1 MGPIAKVAGRISG
14 GLIAC
19 LSFYMLSGV
28 SHAQSPEEFYHGKTV
43 SLIVSSDVGGGYD
56 ALSRITA
63 RNMIKHVP
71 GQPNIVVRNM
81 PGAGGIRA
89 PNYVYSVAEKDGTVF
104 SLMQNTIPLEPLA
117 GNKAATFDPLK
128 LLWLGSP
135 NVEMGLLMVW
145 HTKGVRTLEQM
156 LATELTVGV
165 PAAAS
170 TPAYN
175 TRLLNQVLG
184 AKLKLIPGYPGSN
197 ASLLAM
203 EKGEVDAYPHFYTSM
218 MQSRPTWMRDKQIYV
233 VAQWGPYKE
242 KNLPDVPFLP
252 DVVKDPEKLALL
264 NVASASFALGRPFMM
279 PPGVPP
285 ERLAVMRKA
294 LFATFNDPAFA
305 DDAQKI
311 SFGDLAPQTGEQ
323 IEKIIRDVY
332 ASPPHIVEQFRVIAT
347 GESK

>member
-1 MGPIAKVAGRISG
+1 MNGMMRLAAGLLAIAPPMAS
-14 GLIAC
+14 
-19 LSFYMLSGV
+19 
-28 SHAQSPEEFYHGKTV
+28 AQSVEEFYRGKTI

-63 RNMIKHVP
+63 PVLSKHLP
-71 GQPNIVVRNM
+71 GNPTVVVRNM

-89 PNYVYSVAEKDGTVF
+89 PNYVYSVAEKDGSVLA
-104 SLMQNTIPLEPLA
+104 LMQNTIPLEPLA

-135 NVEMGLLMVW
+135 NVEMGVLMVW
-145 HTKGVRTLEQM
+145 HTKGVRTIDEL
-156 LATELTVGV
+156 LAKELTVGV
-165 PAAAS
+165 PAANS

-175 TRLLNQVLG
+175 TRLLIQALG
-184 AKLKLIPGYPGSN
+184 AKLKIISGYPSSN

-203 EKGEVDAYPHFYTSM
+203 EKGEIDAYPHFYTSM
-218 MQSRPTWMRDKQIYV
+218 MQSRPTWVRDKQVYV

-242 KNLPDVPFLP
+242 RNLPDVPFLP
-252 DVVKDPEKLALL
+252 EVIKDPDKLKLL
-264 NVASASFALGRPFMM
+264 EVSSASFALGRPFMM

-285 ERLAVMRKA
+285 DRLAAMRKA
-294 LFATFNDPAFA
+294 MFAAFNDPAFA
-305 DDAQKI
+305 SDAQKI

-332 ASPPHIVEQFRVIAT
+332 ASPPHIVEQFRLIAM
-347 GESK
+347 GDGK

>member
-1 MGPIAKVAGRISG
+1 MHHLISAARPVVYSVL
-14 GLIAC
+14 LIA
-19 LSFYMLSGV
+19 
-28 SHAQSPEEFYHGKTV
+28 SHAVSAQSVEEFYRGKTV
-43 SLIVSSDVGGGYD
+43 SLIVSSEVGGGYD
-56 ALSRITA
+56 ALARITI
-63 RNMIKHVP
+63 RTLPKHIP
-71 GQPNIVVRNM
+71 GQPSVVVRNM

-89 PNYVYSVAEKDGTVF
+89 PNFVYSVAEKDGTVF

-128 LLWLGSP
+128 ILWLGSP
-135 NVEMGLLMVW
+135 NVEMGVLMVW
-145 HTKGVRTLEQM
+145 HTKNIRTLDE
-156 LATELTVGV
+156 LLSRELTVGV
-165 PAAAS
+165 PAASS

-175 TRLLNQVLG
+175 TRLLINVLG
-184 AKLKLIPGYPGSN
+184 AKLKIIPGYPSSN

-203 EKGEVDAYPHFYTSM
+203 EKGEIDAYPHFYTSM

-252 DVVKDPEKLALL
+252 EIIKDPDKLALL

-279 PPGVPP
+279 PPGVPAD
-285 ERLAVMRKA
+285 RLDAMRKS

-305 DDAQKI
+305 EDATKI
-311 SFGDLAPQTGEQ
+311 NFGDLSPQTGEQ

-332 ASPPHIVEQFRVIAT
+332 ASPPHVVDQFRLIAI
-347 GESK
+347 GDHK